1 MQIKVLGPVEA
12 KVNGRSVTPTAA
24 KPRQILALL
33 ALHSGQVVSV
43 PTLIEELWGD
53 RPPRSARTT
62 LQTYILQLRK
72 LIGDALSASGET
84 GAKEVLVTRYGG
96 YLLDVPQDSVDVHE
110 FERLGRAGQQA
121 YEVEDYASASRL
133 LRQALDM
140 WRGPAVVDVRPGMP
154 LGIEVVRLEEARLG
168 ALETR
173 IDAELRLGKHKALL
187 SELSVLTVQNPMNE
201 NLCAQYMISLFRA
214 GRQWQALDAF
224 KGLRNTLIE
233 ELGVEPSS
241 RLQTLQ
247 RAILTSDPRLD
258 SAETRQLQR
267 LLA

>member
-33 ALHSGQVVSV
+33 ALHSGSVVSV

-72 LIGDALSASGET
+72 LIEDALAASGEC

-96 YLLDVPQDSVDVHE
+96 YQLDVPPEAVDVHE
-110 FERLGRAGQQA
+110 FERLARAGQQA
-121 YEVEDYASASRL
+121 YDVEDHASAARL
-133 LRQALDM
+133 LSLALDM

-154 LGIEVVRLEEARLG
+154 LGIEVVRLEESRLG
-168 ALETR
+168 VLETR
-173 IDAELRLGKHKALL
+173 IDAELRMGRHKSLL

-224 KGLRNTLIE
+224 KALRNTLVG
-233 ELGVEPSS
+233 ELGVEPSA

-247 RAILTSDPRLD
+247 HAILTSDPRLD
-258 SAETRQLQR
+258 QAETGQLQR

>member
-33 ALHSGQVVSV
+33 ALHSGSVVSV

-72 LIGDALSASGET
+72 LIGDALSRSGAG

-96 YLLDVPQDSVDVHE
+96 YLLDVPPESVDVHE
-110 FERLGRAGQQA
+110 FERLSRAGQQA
-121 YEVEDYASASRL
+121 CDVEDFKSASRL
-133 LRQALDM
+133 LRQALEM

-154 LGIEVVRLEEARLG
+154 LGIEVVRLEEQRLG
-168 ALETR
+168 VLETR
-173 IDAELRLGKHKALL
+173 IDVELRMGKHKALL

-247 RAILTSDPRLD
+247 HAILTSDPRLD

>member
-33 ALHSGQVVSV
+33 ALHSGSVVSV
-43 PTLIEELWGD
+43 PTLIEELWDD

-62 LQTYILQLRK
+62 LQTYILQLRR
-72 LIGDALSASGET
+72 LIGDALAASGES

-96 YLLDVPQDSVDVHE
+96 YLLDVPEEAVDVHE
-110 FERLGRAGQQA
+110 FERLARAGQHA
-121 YEVEDYASASRL
+121 YDADDHAAASRL
-133 LRQALDM
+133 LRSALEM

-168 ALETR
+168 VLETR
-173 IDAELRLGKHKALL
+173 IEAEMRMGKHKSLL
-187 SELSVLTVQNPMNE
+187 SELAVLTVQHPMNE
-201 NLCAQYMISLFRA
+201 HLCAQYMISLFRA

-224 KGLRNTLIE
+224 RALRRTLVD
-233 ELGVEPSS
+233 ELGVEPSA
-241 RLQTLQ
+241 RLQQLQ
-247 RAILTSDPRLD
+247 HAIVTSDPRLD
-258 SAETRQLQR
+258 RAEARQLQG

>member
-33 ALHSGQVVSV
+33 ALHSGSVVSV
-43 PTLIEELWGD
+43 PTLVEELWDD

-62 LQTYILQLRK
+62 LQTYILQLRR
-72 LIGDALSASGET
+72 LIGDALAASEN

-96 YLLDVPQDSVDVHE
+96 YLLDVPEEAVDVHE
-110 FERLGRAGQQA
+110 FERLARAGQNA
-121 YEVEDYASASRL
+121 YDADDFAAASRL
-133 LRQALDM
+133 LRSALEM

-154 LGIEVVRLEEARLG
+154 LSVEVVRLEEARLG
-168 ALETR
+168 VLETR
-173 IDAELRLGKHKALL
+173 IEADMRLGKHKSLL
-187 SELSVLTVQNPMNE
+187 SELAVLTVQHPMNE
-201 NLCAQYMISLFRA
+201 HLCAQYMISLFRA

-224 KGLRNTLIE
+224 RALRRTLVD
-233 ELGVEPSS
+233 ELGVEPSA
-241 RLQTLQ
+241 RLQQLQ
-247 RAILTSDPRLD
+247 HAIVTSDPRLD
-258 SAETRQLQR
+258 RAEARQLQG

>member
-72 LIGDALSASGET
+72 LIGDALSAAGDT
-84 GAKEVLVTRYGG
+84 GPKEVLVTRYGG
-96 YLLDVPQDSVDVHE
+96 YLLDVAPESVDVHE
-110 FERLGRAGQQA
+110 FERLARTGQQA
-121 YEVEDYASASRL
+121 YDVEDYTSAARL

-140 WRGPAVVDVRPGMP
+140 WRGAAVVDVRPGMP
-154 LGIEVVRLEEARLG
+154 LSVEVVRLEESRLG

-173 IDAELRLGKHKALL
+173 IDAELRMGKHKALL

-224 KGLRNTLIE
+224 KALRHTLIE
-233 ELGVEPSS
+233 ELGVEPSA
-241 RLQTLQ
+241 RLQSLQ
-247 RAILTSDPRLD
+247 HAILTSDPRLD
-258 SAETRQLQR
+258 SAENRQMQR

>member
-12 KVNGRSVTPTAA
+12 VVNGRSVTPTAA
-24 KPRQILALL
+24 KPRQLLALL
-33 ALHSGQVVSV
+33 ALHSGSVVSV

-62 LQTYILQLRK
+62 LQTYVLQLRR
-72 LIGDALSASGET
+72 LIDEALATSADG

-96 YLLDVPQDSVDVHE
+96 YLLDVAPESVDAHE
-110 FERLGRAGQQA
+110 FERLSRAGQNA
-121 YEVEDYASASRL
+121 YDADDHTAASRL
-133 LRQALDM
+133 WHSALDL

-154 LGIEVVRLEEARLG
+154 LGMEVVRLEEARLG
-168 ALETR
+168 VLENR
-173 IDAELRLGKHKALL
+173 IDADLRLGRYKSLL
-187 SELSVLTVQNPMNE
+187 SELAVLTVRHPMNE
-201 NLCAQYMISLFRA
+201 NLCAQYMIALFRA

-224 KGLRNTLIE
+224 KALRRSLVD
-233 ELGVEPSS
+233 ELGVEPSA
-241 RLQTLQ
+241 RLHQLQ

-258 SAETRQLQR
+258 RAETRQLQG

>member
-12 KVNGRSVTPTAA
+12 RVNGRSVTPTAA

-33 ALHSGQVVSV
+33 ALNSGQVVSV
-43 PTLIEELWGD
+43 PTLVEELWGD
-53 RPPRSARTT
+53 WPPRSARTT

-72 LIGDALSASGET
+72 LIGDALSSSGGS

-96 YLLDVPQDSVDVHE
+96 YLLDVPPESVDVHE
-110 FERLGRAGQQA
+110 FERLARAGQQA
-121 YEVEDYASASRL
+121 YDVEDYTGASRL
-133 LRQALDM
+133 LRQALEM
-140 WRGPAVVDVRPGMP
+140 WRGTAAVDVRPGMP
-154 LGIEVVRLEEARLG
+154 LGIEVVRLEEARLS

-173 IDAELRLGKHKALL
+173 IDAELRMGKHKVLL
-187 SELSVLTVQNPMNE
+187 SELSVLSVQNPMNE

-224 KGLRNTLIE
+224 KALHNTLNR

-241 RLQTLQ
+241 RLRMLQ
-247 RAILTSDPRLD
+247 HAILTSDPRLD
-258 SAETRQLQR
+258 SAETVQLQQ

>member
-12 KVNGRSVTPTAA
+12 VLNGRSVTPTAA

-33 ALHSGQVVSV
+33 ALNSRQVVSV
-43 PTLIEELWGD
+43 PTLVEELWGD

-72 LIGDALSASGET
+72 LIGDALSSFGEN

-96 YLLDVPQDSVDVHE
+96 YLLDVPPESVDVHE
-110 FERLGRAGQQA
+110 FERVARAGQQA
-121 YEVEDYASASRL
+121 YDVEDYASASRL

-140 WRGPAVVDVRPGMP
+140 WRGTAVVDVRPGMP
-154 LGIEVVRLEEARLG
+154 LGIEVVRLEEARLS

-173 IDAELRLGKHKALL
+173 IDAELRMGKHTVLL
-187 SELSVLTVQNPMNE
+187 SELSVLSVQNPMNE

-224 KGLRNTLIE
+224 KALHTTLNR

-241 RLQTLQ
+241 RLQLLQ
-247 RAILTSDPRLD
+247 HAILTSDPRLD
-258 SAETRQLQR
+258 STETVQLQR

>member
-33 ALHSGQVVSV
+33 ALHSGSVVSV
-43 PTLIEELWGD
+43 PTLVEELWDD

-62 LQTYILQLRK
+62 LQTYILQLRR
-72 LIGDALSASGET
+72 LIGDALAASES

-96 YLLDVPQDSVDVHE
+96 YLLDVPEEAVDVHE
-110 FERLGRAGQQA
+110 FERLARAGQNA
-121 YEVEDYASASRL
+121 YDADDFAAASRL
-133 LRQALDM
+133 LRSALEM

-154 LGIEVVRLEEARLG
+154 LSVEVVRLEEARLG
-168 ALETR
+168 VLETR
-173 IDAELRLGKHKALL
+173 IEADMRLGKHKSLL
-187 SELSVLTVQNPMNE
+187 SELAVLTVQHPMNE
-201 NLCAQYMISLFRA
+201 HLCAQYMISLFRA

-224 KGLRNTLIE
+224 RALRRTLVD
-233 ELGVEPSS
+233 ELGVEPSA
-241 RLQTLQ
+241 RLQQLQ
-247 RAILTSDPRLD
+247 HAIVTSDPRLD
-258 SAETRQLQR
+258 RAEARQLQV